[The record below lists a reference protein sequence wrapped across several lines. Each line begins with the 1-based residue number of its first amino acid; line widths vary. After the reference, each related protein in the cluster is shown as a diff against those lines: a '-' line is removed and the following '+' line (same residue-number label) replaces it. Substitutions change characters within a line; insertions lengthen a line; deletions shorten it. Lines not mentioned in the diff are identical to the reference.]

1 MSNLFELAQQYRADV
16 AKLED
21 LELDDQTLSDTLES
35 LSGDL
40 ELKAVNVI
48 KFAKNLEATAAAIKE
63 AEAAMA
69 ARRKS
74 LEKRSDALRA
84 YVFHNMQS
92 SGIQKIEC
100 DYFRMAVRDNPPA
113 VDIFDLAQLPQDY
126 MREIPATYAPDKTL
140 IKTAIKDGF
149 VVPGAKLVTSQR
161 LEIK

>member
-1 MSNLFELAQQYRADV
+1 MNLFEIAHQYRADV
-16 AKLED
+16 ARLEELD
-21 LELDDQTLSDTLES
+21 LDDQTLADTLEA

-40 ELKAVNVI
+40 EMKAVNVI
-48 KFAKNLEATAAAIKE
+48 KFVKNLEATASAIKE

-69 ARRKS
+69 ARRRS

-140 IKTAIKDGF
+140 IKAAIKDGF
-149 VVPGAKLVTSQR
+149 IVPGAKLVTSQR